1 MSQKE
6 DFEKKLE
13 EIQYQ
18 IHMIQIPDS
27 RGVFLSVSI
36 GAVIVRKQ
44 TVEKAMS
51 RADKVM
57 YIAKKQKIPL

>member
-1 MSQKE
+1 MGLIRKTDALIRYGGDEFLLVMPNVSEE

-27 RGVFLSVSI
+27 RGDVHC
-36 GAVIVRKQ
+36 KE
-44 TVEKAMS
+44 TEKFHC
-51 RADKVM
+51 D
-57 YIAKKQKIPL
+57 